1 MARDFLLSMFTKE
14 SYTTFVKENNGVTRP
29 IDVEIDESVLNG
41 FSKAIYEAS
50 AVSKRQG
57 VCVYETSSSPMAI
70 NGYLGLM
77 NFSGGDA
84 YLDIINSQSYEDA
97 LKVAASASRKDY
109 ETALSF
115 WDSKTNNWD
124 SKYLGIN

>member
-1 MARDFLLSMFTKE
+1 M
-14 SYTTFVKENNGVTRP
+14 
-29 IDVEIDESVLNG
+29 
-41 FSKAIYEAS
+41 
-50 AVSKRQG
+50 
-57 VCVYETSSSPMAI
+57 YETSSSPMAI

-97 LKVAASASRKDY
+97 LKVAASASQKDY

-115 WDSKTNNWD
+115 WNSKTNSWD

>member
-1 MARDFLLSMFTKE
+1 MGKLRVGMLTSGGDCP
-14 SYTTFVKENNGVTRP
+14 G
-29 IDVEIDESVLNG
+29 LNATIRG
-41 FSKAIYEAS
+41 AAKAIYEAS

>member
-1 MARDFLLSMFTKE
+1 MRSEHGGLTRDVARDFLLSMFTKE

-84 YLDIINSQSYEDA
+84 TSISST
-97 LKVAASASRKDY
+97 VSPMR
-109 ETALSF
+109 TP
-115 WDSKTNNWD
+115 
-124 SKYLGIN
+124 

>member
-1 MARDFLLSMFTKE
+1 
-14 SYTTFVKENNGVTRP
+14 
-29 IDVEIDESVLNG
+29 
-41 FSKAIYEAS
+41 
-50 AVSKRQG
+50 
-57 VCVYETSSSPMAI
+57 
-70 NGYLGLM
+70 M